1 MSELQ
6 LIIGLLSTK
15 PQICLHFDNFLFKHT
30 SKPHI
35 CLHFDHF
42 LSKPT
47 QNLSSFPP
55 VSIEGMWS
63 SNEYGRSMSLDINM
77 CPPHCP
83 WCHTQ
88 GPKVYLV
95 LLDAQ
100 TAKEAMCRK
109 KVLDSSWRF
118 HSQSIDLAPGDDMN
132 INIYHVSHYLWCHTW
147 GLKVYLM
154 LRYAQTAKEAMYHES
169 FRSLRLLMLS
179 QSVTQYGNKG
189 CPKIPILHFYRT
201 RVRSLGMLVTHSL
214 TH

>member
-15 PQICLHFDNFLFKHT
+15 PQICLHFDHFLFKHT

-42 LSKPT
+42 LSQPT

-63 SNEYGRSMSLDINM
+63 SNEYGRSMSPDINM

-109 KVLDSSWRF
+109 
-118 HSQSIDLAPGDDMN
+118 
-132 INIYHVSHYLWCHTW
+132 
-147 GLKVYLM
+147 
-154 LRYAQTAKEAMYHES
+154 S
-169 FRSLRLLMLS
+169 FRSLGLFLTLS
-179 QSVTQYGNKG
+179 QSVNWFGSRRWHEHQHVSCITLPLMSHLGSKG
-189 CPKIPILHFYRT
+189 VFDAPVCT
-201 RVRSLGMLVTHSL
+201 NS
-214 TH
+214 

>member
-1 MSELQ
+1 MDVICYIYVGHVINPDVPTYGLPGDHIADKPGHTNRPHTTRTYRACHTYRARHTYKALEGETTTFAESPGPGAMSELQ

-63 SNEYGRSMSLDINM
+63 SNEYGRSMSPDINM

-83 WCHTQ
+83 
-88 GPKVYLV
+88 
-95 LLDAQ
+95 
-100 TAKEAMCRK
+100 
-109 KVLDSSWRF
+109 
-118 HSQSIDLAPGDDMN
+118 
-132 INIYHVSHYLWCHTW
+132 
-147 GLKVYLM
+147 
-154 LRYAQTAKEAMYHES
+154 
-169 FRSLRLLMLS
+169 
-179 QSVTQYGNKG
+179 
-189 CPKIPILHFYRT
+189 
-201 RVRSLGMLVTHSL
+201 
-214 TH
+214 